1 MRFTDI
7 LKNPK
12 SLVQIIET
20 GMKNPEY
27 ATCAM
32 A

>member
-1 MRFTDI
+1 MTDI

-12 SLVQIIET
+12 KLSQIIEA
-20 GMKNPEY
+20 GLKNPEY